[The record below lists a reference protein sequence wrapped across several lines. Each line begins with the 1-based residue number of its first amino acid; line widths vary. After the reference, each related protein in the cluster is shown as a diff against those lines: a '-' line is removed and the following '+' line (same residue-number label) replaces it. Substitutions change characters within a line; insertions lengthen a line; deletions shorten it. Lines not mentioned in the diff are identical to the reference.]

1 VLCVLSV
8 PAFAADDVAAEA
20 PTLKWV
26 LPWKADTALSYDVE
40 DLDTQERDGK
50 TTRYRTTSTTDVAI
64 KEANKDGFLQTW
76 SERNAKVEL
85 LEGDQAYH
93 PVIEQAQASA
103 KALEGVPLEVKLD
116 KDGMYVGLRNADA
129 VVTRLRTVLAPMM
142 LLGAEMQVAKI
153 ADAKERE
160 AARAKVKTD
169 MQGTFDKV
177 FTPTLIEGLVTRHI
191 QDYAG
196 FHGLELEADQ
206 AYELETE
213 LPNPTGGAP
222 FPAKLQFSMSVDP
235 DDDSDLYV
243 SYDMTMD
250 PEKVAAAAMDVVET
264 LAGKKLEGK
273 DALKTVDVVDE
284 GLFVVDRETGIV
296 EMFETTRTTK
306 TEGTTKIE
314 RHRMR
319 LVDNA
324 HGHYWKDAEEE
335 G

>member
-1 VLCVLSV
+1 
-8 PAFAADDVAAEA
+8 
-20 PTLKWV
+20 
-26 LPWKADTALSYDVE
+26 
-40 DLDTQERDGK
+40 
-50 TTRYRTTSTTDVAI
+50 
-64 KEANKDGFLQTW
+64 
-76 SERNAKVEL
+76 
-85 LEGDQAYH
+85 
-93 PVIEQAQASA
+93 
-103 KALEGVPLEVKLD
+103 
-116 KDGMYVGLRNADA
+116 MYVGLRNADA
-129 VVTRLRTVLAPMM
+129 VVARLRTVLAPMM
-142 LLGAEMQVAKI
+142 LLGAETQVAKI

-160 AARAKVKTD
+160 AARAKIRTD
-169 MQGTFDKV
+169 MDGTFDKV
-177 FTPTLIEGLVTRHI
+177 FTPAIIEGMVTRHI

-206 AYELETE
+206 AYELDTE

-235 DDDSDLYV
+235 DDDTDLYV

-250 PEKVAAAAMDVVET
+250 PEKVAAAAMGVAET

-273 DALKTVDVVDE
+273 DAVKSVDVVDE